1 MDRLLEKYCKMVD
14 RWLDQLIQKEEL
26 TSDDLFGTVYAFR
39 GFMHIL
45 KLKERFDVIQKKEE
59 PGVQSIEQLEKRI
72 ARIEEQLKNGKIL
85 VFKGV
90 ADIEDIVD
98 VVEAR
103 LEVRDISCRR
113 NLKTEE

>member
-14 RWLDQLIQKEEL
+14 QWLDQLIQKEEL
-26 TSDDLFGTVYAFR
+26 TSDDLFGTVDAFR

-59 PGVQSIEQLEKRI
+59 HQTNEIRE
-72 ARIEEQLKNGKIL
+72 
-85 VFKGV
+85 
-90 ADIEDIVD
+90 
-98 VVEAR
+98 
-103 LEVRDISCRR
+103 

>member
-1 MDRLLEKYCKMVD
+1 MEMEEKEKP
-14 RWLDQLIQKEEL
+14 
-26 TSDDLFGTVYAFR
+26 AA
-39 GFMHIL
+39 
-45 KLKERFDVIQKKEE
+45 
-59 PGVQSIEQLEKRI
+59 QSIEQLEKRI

-103 LEVRDISCRR
+103 LEVRAISRSVER
-113 NLKTEE
+113 EIL